1 MALDNLS
8 WQEVG
13 KEVTVLRNSE
23 EFRGSA
29 SNAAYN
35 VMDYLAQPVLMVV
48 FAPLLVRH
56 LGFDHFGIWMLVT
69 ALAGTFGMLQAGMG
83 DATTKYVSAYRGQHD
98 LPSVVRVIRG
108 TLTLSALLGGLTALA
123 LFLAAPVLV
132 QHVFK
137 IEPGDYRMAARA
149 IQIGASVLFLRS
161 ISSVFSNTLRAHE
174 AYGPS
179 ARINVFVKV
188 AIIASAVVLVLCG
201 HGVVAM
207 MYATVGLTAL
217 GLILLILAVRC
228 LLPGAS
234 LWPTLETRTWREVF
248 HFSFYSWVQSISAA
262 TFSQAD
268 RLLVAALLG
277 TSPLAYYTICVQLA
291 QQVHGLPAA
300 AFDFLFPHV
309 SAKHQAGNRK
319 GLKKVY
325 RLAIAANFL
334 LSASLMLPLVL
345 FGRQIL
351 SVWMGK
357 SFADHSYL
365 LLSILAISFFTLSL
379 NVAPYFTLLG
389 LGKVRF
395 VSLTT
400 LFGGALSLAGTVAL
414 VPFLGL
420 IGAATGR
427 LFYGPIISLNY
438 LKVEKSL

>member
-1 MALDNLS
+1 MASLS
-8 WQEVG
+8 WQQIGREA
-13 KEVTVLRNSE
+13 TTLWTSRA
-23 EFRGSA
+23 FRGSV
-29 SNAAYN
+29 SNAAYSAA
-35 VMDYLAQPVLMVV
+35 DYVAQPILMLV
-48 FAPLLVRH
+48 FAPFLVSH
-56 LGFDHFGIWMLVT
+56 LGLGHFGIWMLVS
-69 ALAGTFGMLQAGMG
+69 ALAGTLGVLQFGLG
-83 DATTKYVSAYRGQHD
+83 DSTTKYVSAYRGQHD
-98 LPSVVRVIRG
+98 LASVIRVIRG
-108 TLTLSALLGGLTALA
+108 TLTLSAVLGGLSTLA
-123 LFLAAPVLV
+123 LFLAAPLLV
-132 QHVFK
+132 RHVFK
-137 IEPGDYRMAARA
+137 IDPYDYPMATRA
-149 IQIGASVLFLRS
+149 IQVGSVALLLRFV
-161 ISSVFSNTLRAHE
+161 SSVFSSALRAHE
-174 AYGPS
+174 AYSPS
-179 ARINVFVKV
+179 MRISVFVKV
-188 AIIASAVVLVLCG
+188 AIIASAVVLVLRG

-207 MYATVGLTAL
+207 MYATVGLTAM
-217 GLILLILAVRC
+217 GLILLVLAVRR

-234 LWPTLETRTWREVF
+234 LWPTLEIRTWREVF
-248 HFSFYSWVQSISAA
+248 HFSFYSWIQSISAA

-268 RLLVAALLG
+268 RLLIAALLG

-345 FGRQIL
+345 FGKQIL

-357 SFADHSYL
+357 SFADHSHL
-365 LLSILAISFFTLSL
+365 VLSILAISFFTLSL

-400 LFGGALSLAGTVAL
+400 LFGGALSLVGTVAL
-414 VPFLGL
+414 IPSLGL

-427 LFYGPIISLNY
+427 LFYGPLVSLNY
-438 LKVEKSL
+438 FKVERSL